1 MQYAEIELSEKAM
14 QRMWCR
20 RSVEF
25 IWVERAHE
33 SRTFQARHVP
43 NCMYCGTSANP
54 SKHSRWRS
62 HRVSVVCTYHRSV
75 EKMAD
80 NRVFCLFLS
89 DRQAQALS
97 TDIKWMHSES
107 ARVSWRSCSVE
118 CPFQEATTIRNT
130 FASSAFGVVC
140 RLRSGCL
147 EVWRPRLT
155 GGWWAVV
162 DSDCWWTT
170 FD

>member
-1 MQYAEIELSEKAM
+1 MQYAEIELSGKAM

-43 NCMYCGTSANP
+43 NCMCCGTSANP
-54 SKHSRWRS
+54 SKHSRWRG

-89 DRQAQALS
+89 DRQAQAPS

-107 ARVSWRSCSVE
+107 ARVSWRSCSV
-118 CPFQEATTIRNT
+118 CGGVSVPGGHHHPKHVRFVSIRCCAS
-130 FASSAFGVVC
+130 FAVELS
-140 RLRSGCL
+140 
-147 EVWRPRLT
+147 
-155 GGWWAVV
+155 
-162 DSDCWWTT
+162 
-170 FD
+170 

>member
-1 MQYAEIELSEKAM
+1 MQYAEIELSGKAM

-54 SKHSRWRS
+54 SKHSRWRG
-62 HRVSVVCTYHRSV
+62 HRVSVVCAYHRSV

-80 NRVFCLFLS
+80 NRVVCLFVS

-97 TDIKWMHSES
+97 IDIKKLQSES

-118 CPFQEATTIRNT
+118 CPFQEATIIRNT

-140 RLRSGCL
+140 RLRSGCH
-147 EVWRPRLT
+147 EVRRPRLT
-155 GGWWAVV
+155 GGWWAFV